1 MSASDRA
8 TPWIGVASVLALVG
22 GVVALWR
29 PAGLP
34 PVVPTPLAQFGP
46 EVLEAVHAYQ
56 RPRTVGR
63 GIATLVEVAVPLA
76 VVLTPW
82 GRRWVGRL
90 AGSREAWWR
99 GGLVAAGIAVALSL
113 VRLPLAVWLGYV
125 HDTRWGFNTAGP
137 VAWARDWLLSGAVG
151 WVVAGIGGAVL
162 AGAVRRWPTSWHWRL
177 VGVGTLLTALLVLAH
192 PLVVEPLFYRTTPLP
207 PGPAREQVR
216 RVLEAAGEPDVPIL
230 VGDASRRTTRVNAF
244 VSGLGPTRRV
254 VLFDTLL
261 TRPPE
266 QIGVVVAHELAHREH
281 HDLARS
287 VLLSAAGL
295 LVGLQV
301 VRRLWDSPAARR
313 WVAARGRDDPRLVAV
328 AVAGAVVVQLVL
340 QPVAMAASR
349 RAEAAADARALALTG
364 EPSALVRVARGFTVR
379 DLADPAPP
387 RALHLLW
394 GTHPTVR
401 NRIRMA
407 AGFAAFRDLDLPD
420 PAAVRRAER
429 DLLHPA
435 VGR

>member
-1 MSASDRA
+1 MVALLLA
-8 TPWIGVASVLALVG
+8 VAGVA
-22 GVVALWR
+22 VALWR
-29 PAGLP
+29 PTELP
-34 PVVPTPLAQFGP
+34 PVVPTPLARFRP

-63 GIATLVEVAVPLA
+63 LLAALLEVIVPLL
-76 VVLTPW
+76 VVLTPP
-82 GRRWVGRL
+82 GRRWVARL
-90 AGSREAWWR
+90 AGPREAWWR
-99 GGLVAAGIAVALSL
+99 GGLVAAGIVVVLSL
-113 VRLPLAVWLGYV
+113 SRLPVAVWLGYV
-125 HDTRWGFNTAGP
+125 HDSRWGFNTAGP

-151 WVVAGIGGAVL
+151 WIVAAVGGAVL
-162 AGAVRRWPTSWHWRL
+162 VGAVRRWPASWHWRL
-177 VGVGTLLTALLVLAH
+177 VGVGTLLTALLVLVH
-192 PLVVEPLFYRTTPLP
+192 PLVVEPLFYRTSPLP
-207 PGPAREQVR
+207 PGPARQEVT

-254 VLFDTLL
+254 MLFDTLL
-261 TRPPE
+261 ERSPE

-295 LVGLQV
+295 LIGLRL
-301 VRRLWDSPAARR
+301 VRWLWDAPVARR
-313 WVAARGRDDPRLVAV
+313 RVGARGRDDPRLVAV
-328 AVAGAVVVQLVL
+328 AVAGVAVLQLLL

-349 RAEAAADARALALTG
+349 RAEAAADARALTLTG
-364 EPSALVRVARGFTVR
+364 QPSALVRVARGFTIR
-379 DLADPAPP
+379 DLVHPAPP

-401 NRIRMA
+401 ERIGMA
-407 AGFAAFRDLDLPD
+407 AGFAASRALRLPD
-420 PAAVRRAER
+420 REAVQRAER